1 MNLENKLKQCNY
13 SMSKELLTVP
23 SCKVDHCQ
31 SKKQKT
37 KTKNIK
43 LKLLKTHTNLKKK
56 TILLTISLKLFSKPK
71 KHNKFMDNFMIKTQK

>member
-56 TILLTISLKLFSKPK
+56 NNSFNNFLKTLFKTK
-71 KHNKFMDNFMIKTQK
+71 KTQ